1 MSKMLANNKYF
12 DYTDPDVDFG
22 SINSSNGGN
31 QGNDAIHQANI
42 RSQQLEPLPS
52 DNVTKS
58 ERESIHSGQ
67 FMVSTFEAEEAQD
80 DLIDDAEI
88 KMLDP
93 EDPSL
98 SKPDE
103 DDTNGTCLEVQLYVP
118 HRRHQSAS
126 ITYELSAESV
136 ASGRMAVTSQLEI
149 ETSLTKLFKCMNLAY
164 RFVFIF
170 F

>member
-1 MSKMLANNKYF
+1 MLNMSKNKDYLRLMGQTISTTTATPHNNNINSCSLIAGLSTNSIMLNTTETAANNAA
-12 DYTDPDVDFG
+12 
-22 SINSSNGGN
+22 S
-31 QGNDAIHQANI
+31 
-42 RSQQLEPLPS
+42 
-52 DNVTKS
+52 KS

-80 DLIDDAEI
+80 DLEEDAEV

-103 DDTNGTCLEVQLYVP
+103 PNTCTQVQLYVP
-118 HRRHQSAS
+118 RKMAQMQREGGLRDNCATTGI
-126 ITYELSAESV
+126 ITSH
-136 ASGRMAVTSQLEI
+136 LEI

-164 RFVFIF
+164 R
-170 F
+170 